1 MLNKP
6 TKSQGI
12 TQAVISTDQNFI
24 LAKNIN
30 NFTDIISPFKKSTI
44 DSLQNSFSQLISFT
58 EFKHCMNQFQYISI
72 YCYR

>member
-44 DSLQNSFSQLISFT
+44 DSLQIRSPN
-58 EFKHCMNQFQYISI
+58 
-72 YCYR
+72 